1 MEHEHH
7 LPEDTVAEILLLLPA
22 KAVARCAAV
31 CKAWRRITADP
42 HFLAARARRRPHP
55 ASILLLTYVDASF
68 GAEDIAVDALP
79 ISSDD
84 DARHRLIRYPTAA
97 PPLATTRQRCLLLL
111 ASCDGVL
118 LFKADAGVYFLFH
131 PVTRQWAQL
140 PRLPAD
146 GYYTT
151 YKYDYPELALYFHEP
166 SGEFRLLCFSLQR
179 RVCYIVS
186 TGAAEPRDLLEPEDV
201 TTTGRHITARLFV
214 TPPVPLHGSLHW
226 PPASTTGETALTAF
240 DTVSETFG
248 QMPGPPSR
256 RPWTVKLFEMGGLLA
271 AADFGGNKHVDL
283 CFLEDYS
290 AAGRWARRHRVAS
303 PWQHGRGWPHDI
315 DVCSMAVA
323 GDDDGNVI
331 LGNNERLLAYD
342 TRSNTV
348 RNVHSVMRRRRS
360 VCVTKLVFKGSPVV
374 RGQHQ
379 HACFATLPASSSA
392 DFPSIHSR
400 S

>member
-146 GYYTT
+146 GYYTAT
-151 YKYDYPELALYFHEP
+151 
-166 SGEFRLLCFSLQR
+166 LQR
-179 RVCYIVS
+179 RVCYVVS
-186 TGAAEPRDLLEPEDV
+186 TGAAGPRYLLELEDV
-201 TTTGRHITARLFV
+201 TTGRHITARLFV

-226 PPASTTGETALTAF
+226 PPASTAGETALTAF

-271 AADFGGNKHVDL
+271 AADFGGNRHVDL
-283 CFLEDYS
+283 WFLEDYS
-290 AAGRWARRHRVAS
+290 AAGRWRHRVAS

-379 HACFATLPASSSA
+379 HACFATLPSFSA